1 MAAVYVQAAG
11 LALEILENDQ
21 VFAECAHTQ
30 RHLEELA
37 FVRHGLPKSGGGN
50 RRRASHVRRTSGID
64 PAPR

>member
-37 FVRHGLPKSGGGN
+37 FVRHRRWKSPPGVP
-50 RRRASHVRRTSGID
+50 RSTDVRYRSGS
-64 PAPR
+64 ALMFR